1 MTPLLL
7 ALALAFLSGCLS
19 TPTLYQGNG
28 IDGLAPLGEVT
39 VCAGSFCKKAD
50 GGYESMLSL
59 PGPPP
64 AYSYEAALRKKAA
77 AVFGVPEPQIAIGD
91 MQVAYYAEFIGTI
104 RGWVA
109 TAITAR
115 RPAPAAAATDPH
127 LNNLASPYY
136 SR

>member
-1 MTPLLL
+1 MTLPLLIL
-7 ALALAFLSGCLS
+7 VSVVLSGCLS
-19 TPTLYQGNG
+19 TPTVYQGNG
-28 IDGLAPLGEVT
+28 VDGLPLLGDVT
-39 VCAGSFCKKAD
+39 VCAGSFCKKPD
-50 GGYESMLSL
+50 GGYESVLSL
-59 PGPPP
+59 PAPPP

-77 AVFGVPEPQIAIGD
+77 SVFGVPEQQIAIGD

-109 TAITAR
+109 TAMTAR
-115 RPAPAAAATDPH
+115 RATPTATANDPH